1 VRLDRI
7 EEALERMVDG
17 AFGRVFGG
25 ALHPLEVYRAL
36 WRALESGRVVSA
48 GRVYAPNRLT
58 ATLNPGDMA
67 HLQGLQ
73 QRLEAELGQ
82 QLAEEAEAQGWSCG
96 ALVIVR
102 LRVAEDVRVGSVK
115 ATATVDE
122 SPLPAALTV
131 LAGGESG
138 AVYEVRPGCLV
149 GRAAEC
155 DVRLGD
161 EAISRHHCRLDWT
174 FEGYLVTDLGSRNGT
189 FVNDVQVNTHV
200 LADAD
205 TLRAGFTTVRFAYDP
220 GRAWMGDEPGAD
232 PAAD

>member
-36 WRALESGRVVSA
+36 WRALEAGRVISA
-48 GRVYAPNRLT
+48 GQVYAPNRLV

-73 QRLEAELGQ
+73 QRLEAEFGQ
-82 QLAEEAEAQGWSCG
+82 QLAEEARAQGWSCG

-102 LRVAEDVRVGSVK
+102 LRVAEEVRAGAVR
-115 ATATVDE
+115 AAATVDE
-122 SPLPAALTV
+122 SPLPAALTA

-138 AVYEVRPGCLV
+138 QVYEVRPGCLV
-149 GRAAEC
+149 GRSAEC
-155 DVRLGD
+155 EVRLSD
-161 EAISRHHCRLDWT
+161 EAVSRHHCRLDWT

-189 FVNDVQVNTHV
+189 FVNDVRVSTHV

-205 TLRAGFTTVRFAYDP
+205 TLRAGFTTLRFAYDP
-220 GRAWMGDEPGAD
+220 GRARVSGDPDTD
-232 PAAD
+232 PAAV